1 MPSEVTWEVTLA
13 VGHTHPRQR
22 GSGHSVVLMTS
33 QGPQTQRWET
43 SAEELGRGGN
53 RTVPWRG
60 EGERA
65 TSASPDTGR
74 AVSGKWRAEPRPE
87 PDSGK
92 PTVRDRRGACRN
104 VNHGGTRHPLDNRK
118 GTLGSKYSSNPSQEV
133 SSGTPRH
140 HCVGSDWKKS
150 SSHA

>member
-104 VNHGGTRHPLDNRK
+104 VNHGGTRHPLYNRK
-118 GTLGSKYSSNPSQEV
+118 GTDRKLSTYRCARYISIPTSA
-133 SSGTPRH
+133 R
-140 HCVGSDWKKS
+140 CV
-150 SSHA
+150 